1 MDHIKLLVVSFALCF
16 LTQSSYSNA
25 IAQEISQSSFAKSL
39 VPGTFILP
47 PKDGWW
53 NWGMAPIYDEQGK
66 LHIFNSSIPF
76 KGEKGMGYWQSKS
89 IINHY
94 VAESIDGPFELVETT
109 FSSEQQTY
117 HNPQI
122 SKVGDTYVLV
132 FLMKSNVKGS
142 KQSIGMATAKSLNG
156 PWIENPNNPIVK
168 PTPGTP
174 NAAHASNPTFLVD
187 REGKFRIYYKSMS
200 DGSKF
205 REISVAIADQLHG
218 PYVDSPEN
226 PLISYKESERDIEDP
241 YAFLYRDTYYM
252 ILEDRMDI
260 AGLLSGKPSDK
271 PKPGGN
277 RPGLIYQ
284 SSDGIRW
291 ERPQLSYDTV
301 EHYFGKE
308 LSRSQRPHILW
319 KNGQPEYL
327 FLANHEHSHAGFFLK
342 IKDWDPT
349 QELQNT
355 TGQPKPKNET
365 EDVENLKKAK

>member
-1 MDHIKLLVVSFALCF
+1 
-16 LTQSSYSNA
+16 
-25 IAQEISQSSFAKSL
+25 
-39 VPGTFILP
+39 
-47 PKDGWW
+47 
-53 NWGMAPIYDEQGK
+53 
-66 LHIFNSSIPF
+66 
-76 KGEKGMGYWQSKS
+76 
-89 IINHY
+89 
-94 VAESIDGPFELVETT
+94 
-109 FSSEQQTY
+109 
-117 HNPQI
+117 
-122 SKVGDTYVLV
+122 
-132 FLMKSNVKGS
+132 
-142 KQSIGMATAKSLNG
+142 
-156 PWIENPNNPIVK
+156 
-168 PTPGTP
+168 
-174 NAAHASNPTFLVD
+174 
-187 REGKFRIYYKSMS
+187 
-200 DGSKF
+200 
-205 REISVAIADQLHG
+205 
-218 PYVDSPEN
+218 
-226 PLISYKESERDIEDP
+226 
-241 YAFLYRDTYYM
+241 M

-308 LSRSQRPHILW
+308 LSRSERPHILW